1 MKEFQRCNRCVM
13 DNSSDNTIT
22 FDEKGNCNYC
32 TYALERRSTVYFPNK
47 EGENKLQSML
57 SEIKENSKDNDYDC
71 IMGVSGGLDSSY
83 LLYLGHKWGLRIL
96 AFHIDDGFN
105 SKVAE
110 ENIKKLCDKCNIE
123 LMIEKPDHE
132 QFTDVTK
139 AFMLAG
145 LPGLCIPQD
154 NVIIS
159 YLYKNAKKYEVKNF
173 LSGANFALESILQ
186 RDSNGA
192 NASDG
197 YHIRA
202 ISKQFGEKGVDK
214 LPLMTLFK
222 RYVMLKY
229 TRSLKTFRPL
239 DFIDYNKERAIKEL
253 QEFSGFE
260 YYGGK
265 HYESILTYFN
275 QAYYLPNKFKQD
287 KRTSHLSSL
296 IVDNQ
301 ITRSEAIKELEK
313 PIYNS
318 DEMKEYIDIILEK
331 MNFTR
336 IELEKIMS
344 ATPKSHS
351 DYSMSFYSNF
361 ANVARKYRKYLND

>member
-1 MKEFQRCNRCVM
+1 MRKFQRCNRCVM

-22 FDEKGNCNYC
+22 FDERGICNYC
-32 TYALERRSTVYFPNK
+32 TYALERRPTVYFPNE
-47 EGENKLQSML
+47 EGEQKLQSML
-57 SEIKENSKDNDYDC
+57 SEIKINSKAREYDC

-96 AFHIDDGFN
+96 ALHVDDGFN

-110 ENIKKLCDKCNIE
+110 ENIKKLCEKSDIKLI
-123 LMIEKPDHE
+123 IEKPDHE

-145 LPGLCIPQD
+145 LPGICNPQD

-159 YLYKNAKKYEVKNF
+159 YLYKNAKKYNVKYF
-173 LSGANFALESILQ
+173 LSGANFALESILE

-197 YHIRA
+197 YHIKA

-222 RYVMLKY
+222 RYVILKY

-239 DFIDYNKERAIKEL
+239 DLIDYNKERAIKEL
-253 QEFSGFE
+253 KEFSDFE

-296 IVDNQ
+296 IIDNQ
-301 ITRSEAIKELEK
+301 ITRSEALKELEK

-318 DEMKEYIDIILEK
+318 DEMAKYINIILDK

-336 IELEKIMS
+336 LDLEKIMS
-344 ATPKSHS
+344 TIPKNHS
-351 DYSMSFYSNF
+351 DYPTSIYNNFSNI
-361 ANVARKYRKYLND
+361 ARKYRRFLND